1 MPSEAGGKPK
11 ENQRENQRTL
21 TGTGR
26 LVRRLGQT
34 NSGFVNFDQA
44 EAEYSA
50 NLGRLDVKKSL
61 ENARKLQLAAR
72 SAQNGCAADVQK
84 FMNQR

>member
-1 MPSEAGGKPK
+1 MEKGI
-11 ENQRENQRTL
+11 RTL

-26 LVRRLGQT
+26 LALRLCEK

-61 ENARKLQLAAR
+61 ENARKLHLAAG
-72 SAQNGCAADVQK
+72 SAQNGCAADVQELL
-84 FMNQR
+84 NQR